1 MAWTWCIY
9 ADSRIPVEDQAR
21 RLNNLR
27 VGYGFES
34 GQQLLE
40 AILRRQSEMIS
51 VSRQMNSSEGK
62 PEAFYHHQRDAMQ
75 WATDCQQVILENID
89 TFKGALSLTSVS

>member
-1 MAWTWCIY
+1 M
-9 ADSRIPVEDQAR
+9 
-21 RLNNLR
+21 
-27 VGYGFES
+27 GYGFES